1 MYIRAMA
8 ERRRREDRRSSE
20 RRGGPGRRSSD
31 YRAGITPLTVVMS
44 ICGALVVLYLFFVA
58 VGGVDPT
65 EDPGWTI
72 AALVLALVWLAYSW
86 RRLWAGGASPASD
99 RERRG
104 F

>member
-1 MYIRAMA
+1 MA
-8 ERRRREDRRSSE
+8 ERRQREDRRGGE
-20 RRGGPGRRSSD
+20 RRSGPGRRSSD
-31 YRAGITPLTVVMS
+31 YTGAFTPVTFLMAL
-44 ICGALVVLYLFFVA
+44 CGALVVLYLFFVA

-65 EDPGWTI
+65 EDTGWTI

-86 RRLWAGGASPASD
+86 RRLWSGGASPTAD

>member
-1 MYIRAMA
+1 MA
-8 ERRRREDRRSSE
+8 ERRRGEDRRSS
-20 RRGGPGRRSSD
+20 PGRRSSD
-31 YRAGITPLTVVMS
+31 YRGGITPVTVLMA

-65 EDPGWTI
+65 DDTGWTI
-72 AALVLALVWLAYSW
+72 AALVLAIVWLAYSW
-86 RRLWAGGASPASD
+86 RRLWAGGASPTSD